1 MGADRNARILQDPV
15 VLLNRRVINRHA
27 GVIDDLV
34 HDTKGVRLRGPH
46 EVLDRPLH
54 VPLARGVDLVDR
66 DHLSG
71 FWLRREVFIMK
82 PPPRGRVAAE
92 ALALV
97 FGIGAGPRADVDD
110 ADLEDIAGLGSAD
123 VHGPGADVHAEALAR
138 APAEQRRLHR
148 PRTPPIDTLALL
160 VPVEDALGARIT
172 LDHPLGIVVGVV
184 REGLDRHEVA
194 GVDLDGGLERL
205 AEISAVHRLVGRRH
219 VIVILGAW
227 HHSGLR
233 LGRSDSHRQR
243 RRHSADRER
252 TLEEVPPSFAPPRVG
267 LLIART
273 SRVLS
278 LSDIGRHARF
288 LPRVSTTPVAS
299 SAYRTIHGV
308 SRRFKWDLRY
318 GICDMERF
326 YGPCHVSLRRWWL

>member
-15 VLLNRRVINRHA
+15 VLLHRRVINRHA

-46 EVLDRPLH
+46 EVVDRLRP

-123 VHGPGADVHAEALAR
+123 VHGPGADVHAATLAR
-138 APAEQRRLHR
+138 APPEQRRH
-148 PRTPPIDTLALL
+148 
-160 VPVEDALGARIT
+160 
-172 LDHPLGIVVGVV
+172 
-184 REGLDRHEVA
+184 
-194 GVDLDGGLERL
+194 
-205 AEISAVHRLVGRRH
+205 
-219 VIVILGAW
+219 
-227 HHSGLR
+227 
-233 LGRSDSHRQR
+233 QR

-326 YGPCHVSLRRWWL
+326 SGPSHIS